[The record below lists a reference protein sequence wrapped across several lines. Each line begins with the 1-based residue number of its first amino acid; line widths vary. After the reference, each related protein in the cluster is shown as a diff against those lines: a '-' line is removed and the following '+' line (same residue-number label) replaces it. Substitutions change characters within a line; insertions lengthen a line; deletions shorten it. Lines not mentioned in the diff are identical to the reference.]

1 MLRRIFSYMKQYK
14 GYAVIALV
22 CVGVECVFELVI
34 PLIMADM
41 VDVGVATGDRAYIF
55 EKGMLMI
62 GCALCALVLVSA
74 RCAVRGWGR
83 ICGKRNTESFRR
95 FLFPI
100 STISGSRPL

>member
-41 VDVGVATGDRAYIF
+41 VDVGVATGRTF
-55 EKGMLMI
+55 LKR
-62 GCALCALVLVSA
+62 GCS
-74 RCAVRGWGR
+74 
-83 ICGKRNTESFRR
+83 
-95 FLFPI
+95 
-100 STISGSRPL
+100 